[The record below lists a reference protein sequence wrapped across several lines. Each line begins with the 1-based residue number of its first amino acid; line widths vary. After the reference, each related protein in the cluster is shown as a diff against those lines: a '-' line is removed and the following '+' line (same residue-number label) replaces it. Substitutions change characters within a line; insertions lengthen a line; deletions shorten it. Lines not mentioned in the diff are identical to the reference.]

1 MREQR
6 TYSITQ
12 SYAYTPSKDILQR
25 PQTSMT
31 ARRASKFVS
40 FVLGLVLGTSVVVLL
55 SLLSAWFFSS
65 TPTTATSGM
74 FAEQAQ
80 VWALSRGEAEEL
92 ACFRC

>member
-1 MREQR
+1 
-6 TYSITQ
+6 
-12 SYAYTPSKDILQR
+12 
-25 PQTSMT
+25 MT

-40 FVLGLVLGTSVVVLL
+40 FVLGLVLGTGIAVLL

-65 TPTTATSGM
+65 TPTTATSVM

-80 VWALSRGEAEEL
+80 VWTLSRAEAEEL